1 MLGAQKRRLLMW
13 GCDGGH
19 AARPL
24 IFKKVPPYRKQTS
37 YLQEDASV
45 EEALEL
51 DMPRNCSMLTT
62 NGPSAT
68 GRVPEAARRFFHESC
83 GLRKCTSWKG
93 TIW

>member
-13 GCDGGH
+13 GCDAGH

-62 NGPSAT
+62 NGPSMAVLLQRGGFPKLPGASST
-68 GRVPEAARRFFHESC
+68 RAVG
-83 GLRKCTSWKG
+83 
-93 TIW
+93 